1 MMFKKYRSVFIL
13 FALISVVLFMRLK
26 RVEVNVQTFNE
37 KPETTEVESLQ
48 LEKTVNEVI
57 VVKTENRKVYSV
69 GLDQTFTLEAFNQL
83 DFEALTS
90 FKGIGTVTAQAII
103 NDRKTNGPLQTFDDL
118 KRVKGIGDKKLANI
132 LYELP

>member
-69 GLDQTFTLEAFNQL
+69 GLDQTFT
-83 DFEALTS
+83 
-90 FKGIGTVTAQAII
+90 
-103 NDRKTNGPLQTFDDL
+103 DRKS
-118 KRVKGIGDKKLANI
+118 VV
-132 LYELP
+132 